1 MLEKHT
7 SLLGE
12 IEVETKYETWRDE
25 KVLSYDESRRIDRM
39 IAYNFL
45 LKHLNKDDI
54 LTPREVEGIIY
65 FIGVNVNKL
74 SKLMRINR
82 GTLSNVMSGRKP
94 SAMLCKMLL
103 DMVEKELIFPNY
115 FKSQFEPAIKCSQ
128 DDYYCQSLIT
138 NKVNKAA

>member
-1 MLEKHT
+1 MLEKHS

-12 IEVETKYETWRDE
+12 IEVETKYDTWRGE
-25 KVLSYDESRRIDRM
+25 KVISYDESRRIDRM

-45 LKHLNKDDI
+45 SKHLNNEEL
-54 LTPREVEGIIY
+54 LTSREVEGIIY
-65 FIGVNVNKL
+65 FIGINVNKL

-82 GTLSNVMSGRKP
+82 GTLSNVIKGRKP

-115 FKSQFEPAIKCSQ
+115 FKSQFEPAIKCIQ
-128 DDYYCQSLIT
+128 DEYYCQQLIT
-138 NKVNKAA
+138 NKAA